1 MIFLFVAK
9 LTYCM
14 LQYVCVQLYYRC
26 SKCKFAFAMTASL
39 LAGPSRRRWSTV
51 LVLTYKSKMMHS
63 INRAPRFL
71 LLGRW
76 LVVCA
81 ACHLICDAFQSQV
94 PHRPGLL
101 GPSSNRILKETSVSA
116 TSSSKS
122 GNSGTTEQDE
132 SLDNRLL
139 EIAKKLKLEI
149 FDLDEGIY
157 GFDSQDQ
164 RYGLE
169 VVKTEVVVEQ
179 GNGIGLVLMEVAGND
194 DGRGLVLV
202 REITGAAAQAAPH
215 QIHVGDV
222 VTGAWAGE
230 GKQRVQERTT
240 GLNYDLTVE
249 CLNRVK
255 AAAVTTPKSALTLQ
269 LNRLVER
276 AAIRVEVDDGTGEI
290 QIVKA
295 LAGENLRRLLLRRG
309 IPLYDRQTKRF
320 DMPYATGD
328 CSGDG
333 LCGTCLVAV
342 EKGLQ
347 SLNDPDNH
355 EKVITKG
362 RPFSWRAACRT
373 TIGADNRPATLRI
386 ATHPQSR
393 FVDELDPGVR
403 HLDSEL

>member
-1 MIFLFVAK
+1 MRSCHSRI
-9 LTYCM
+9 
-14 LQYVCVQLYYRC
+14 LQ
-26 SKCKFAFAMTASL
+26 
-39 LAGPSRRRWSTV
+39 
-51 LVLTYKSKMMHS
+51 
-63 INRAPRFL
+63 
-71 LLGRW
+71 
-76 LVVCA
+76 
-81 ACHLICDAFQSQV
+81 
-94 PHRPGLL
+94 
-101 GPSSNRILKETSVSA
+101 PSSNNRILLMASA
-116 TSSSKS
+116 SATTSSSH
-122 GNSGTTEQDE
+122 SGTIDQDE
-132 SLDNRLL
+132 SLDNHLM

-164 RYGLE
+164 HYGIE
-169 VVKTEVVVEQ
+169 VVKTDIVVDQ
-179 GNGIGLVLMEVAGND
+179 RKGIGLVLMEVAGD
-194 DGRGLVLV
+194 EDGRGLVLV
-202 REITGAAAQAAPH
+202 REITGAAAQAAPQ
-215 QIHVGDV
+215 QIQVGDV

-249 CLNRVK
+249 CLIRVK
-255 AAAVTTPKSALTLQ
+255 AAAVATPKSVLTLQ

-276 AAIRVEVDDGTGEI
+276 APIRVEVDDGSGEI
-290 QIVKA
+290 QIVDA

-328 CSGDG
+328 CAGDG

-342 EKGLQ
+342 EQGMQ
-347 SLNDPDNH
+347 GLNDPDNH

-362 RPFSWRAACRT
+362 RPMSWRAACRT

-393 FVDELDPGVR
+393 FVEELDPGVR
-403 HLDSEL
+403 HLDSEM